1 MYERGY
7 LPRFPRPSVRTVN
20 FGCYGRKAERGCSN
34 TKGYNRGRKTTGASN
49 SSAQEKV
56 GVAVCGRVLPCA
68 RVKNRNSRQPLADD
82 MALEEVP
89 KKRRPG
95 ALTGGAPGQTMPCFM
110 SRQPSRWLREGRNS
124 VERKSA
130 DGAREDV
137 PSPEAG
143 GSDNLLKRMHYFAL
157 PCVRG

>member
-1 MYERGY
+1 MD
-7 LPRFPRPSVRTVN
+7 VT
-20 FGCYGRKAERGCSN
+20 YGKLNGVAQIQ
-34 TKGYNRGRKTTGASN
+34 KITTGAG
-49 SSAQEKV
+49 K
-56 GVAVCGRVLPCA
+56 RLDLPTPVHKKKSVWLYATHPSCA
-68 RVKNRNSRQPLADD
+68 RVKNRNSRQPLADE
-82 MALEEVP
+82 MTLEEVP

-110 SRQPSRWLREGRNS
+110 SRQPSRWLREGRSS

-143 GSDNLLKRMHYFAL
+143 GSDSLLRRMHYFAL